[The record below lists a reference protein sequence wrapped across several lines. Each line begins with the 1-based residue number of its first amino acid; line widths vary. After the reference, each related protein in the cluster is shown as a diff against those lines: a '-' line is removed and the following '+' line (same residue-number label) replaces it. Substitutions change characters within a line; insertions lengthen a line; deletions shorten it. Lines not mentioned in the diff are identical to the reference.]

1 MLGVND
7 KTWLVDMLCNT
18 AKNDIKSNSNQTLS
32 VSNLNHK
39 QYSVY
44 FGLGQSINLHDR
56 PNVFKVSLA
65 GITLG
70 NYILKELYHR
80 KTSGKFL
87 DIGTGSGVLALL
99 IRSIGA
105 TNITATDICENS
117 INLAKENELLNFN
130 NEKILFFCGD
140 LFSNLPNDER
150 YDTIIFNPP
159 GWRTPSNQLL
169 DELKKIQTEY
179 DMRPEAMFFGDHVLL
194 KFLQDLP
201 NRLNTKGRALIGLN
215 SLVGIQDIL
224 KGYNSTYLTD
234 SPLNFRLLERHS
246 LPLLFY
252 TPGWKLA
259 EPLLIKEFKVWRDHH
274 TAAYTV
280 DANGQL
286 YWSYEVIEC
295 THKS

>member
-7 KTWLVDMLCNT
+7 KTWLVDMLCNIK
-18 AKNDIKSNSNQTLS
+18 KNDGNSNSSPTIS
-32 VSNLNHK
+32 VSNINDK

-44 FGLGQSINLHDR
+44 FGLGHSINLHDR

-70 NYILKELYHR
+70 NYILKELSHGE
-80 KTSGKFL
+80 TNGKFL
-87 DIGTGSGVLALL
+87 DVGTGSGVLALL
-99 IRSIGA
+99 IRRIGA
-105 TNITATDICENS
+105 KNITATDVCENS
-117 INLAKENELLNFN
+117 VLLAKENELLNFN
-130 NEKILFFCGD
+130 KEQILFFSGD
-140 LFSNLPNDER
+140 LFSNLPKDER

-169 DELKKIQTEY
+169 NELKKIQTEY

-194 KFLQDLP
+194 KFLHDLP
-201 NRLNTKGRALIGLN
+201 NRLSSTGRALIGLN

-224 KGYNSTYLTD
+224 KRYSSSNPTD
-234 SPLNFRLLERHS
+234 SPLRFRLLERHS

-252 TPGWKLA
+252 THGWKLA
-259 EPLLIKEFKVWRDHH
+259 EPLLIKEFKFWRDHH

-295 THKS
+295 THMS